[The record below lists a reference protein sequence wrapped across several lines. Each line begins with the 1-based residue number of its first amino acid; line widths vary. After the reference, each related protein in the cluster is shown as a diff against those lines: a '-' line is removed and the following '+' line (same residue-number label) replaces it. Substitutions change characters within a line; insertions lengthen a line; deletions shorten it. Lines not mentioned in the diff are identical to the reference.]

1 MLTTFYARRLIT
13 SDQVIDHPMV
23 VTEDGRLLSVTAG
36 EPNNSTDT
44 LTASFFDVH
53 VHGACSHDFMAAS
66 ATEMEKIGR
75 FLAGRGVAHYLPT
88 TVTASQDLTLCA
100 LENLADAIES
110 GAQQYTATPVGIHL
124 EGPFLS
130 HAKRGVHPVD
140 NLLLPSIELFD
151 RFQEAARGNIRLMTM
166 APELHGALE
175 LIQYVREQG
184 VRVSIGH
191 TNATMAETDAAIAA
205 GAVSA
210 THLFNAMRPLDHRE
224 PGVIGAVLASKD
236 VYADLICDGVH
247 VHPSVVR
254 LWLKMKGQDRAILIT
269 DGISATGMPDGTYKL
284 GDFDVQVKNGVALL
298 GETLAGSVLTM
309 DQAVANVQRFTGVHL
324 GVAVRLASYNPA
336 KMLGMPHLAEVAI
349 GSAANFNIF
358 DEAGSFAGSILNGQ
372 RLP

>member
-1 MLTTFYARRLIT
+1 
-13 SDQVIDHPMV
+13 
-23 VTEDGRLLSVTAG
+23 
-36 EPNNSTDT
+36 
-44 LTASFFDVH
+44 
-53 VHGACSHDFMAAS
+53 
-66 ATEMEKIGR
+66 
-75 FLAGRGVAHYLPT
+75 
-88 TVTASQDLTLCA
+88 
-100 LENLADAIES
+100 
-110 GAQQYTATPVGIHL
+110 
-124 EGPFLS
+124 
-130 HAKRGVHPVD
+130 
-140 NLLLPSIELFD
+140 
-151 RFQEAARGNIRLMTM
+151 MTM
-166 APELHGALE
+166 APELPGALE

-205 GAVSA
+205 GAASA

-224 PGVIGAVLASKD
+224 PGVIGAVLNSQE

-254 LWLKMKGQDRAILIT
+254 LWWKMKGQDRAILIT

-284 GDFDVQVKNGVALL
+284 GDFEVRVKNGVALL

-309 DQAVANVQRFTGVHL
+309 DQAVANVQRFTGVDL

-336 KMLGMPHLAEVAI
+336 KMLGMSHLAEIAI
-349 GSAANFNIF
+349 GTAANFNIF